1 MVDLPASPVPRTSI
15 LVMACAHGAELSRAD
30 SSLARSRVWLRTG
43 TCSSLYI
50 FSRSAAILRDASSA
64 SCELSSDLE
73 PSLKQQHHR
82 GALPCGESV
91 SISRAA
97 RGERTDTSQTQG
109 RDTELLPGPEIRGS
123 HSRANL
129 SLSPTTQPN
138 KQKART
144 ILKLVGPSEHSAAPR
159 YHQFGSTF

>member
-91 SISRAA
+91 SMSRAA

-109 RDTELLPGPEIRGS
+109 ARYTNYRSGRNKRAQQGQIFPSAPPPTPSLGLPATCSYLRCT
-123 HSRANL
+123 HAR
-129 SLSPTTQPN
+129 PTTFP
-138 KQKART
+138 
-144 ILKLVGPSEHSAAPR
+144 AAPPAR
-159 YHQFGSTF
+159 

>member
-109 RDTELLPGPEIRGS
+109 ARYTNYRSGRNKLLNGCEVTDCTPSAPSARAEIRGPLKPFPCVE
-123 HSRANL
+123 APAP
-129 SLSPTTQPN
+129 SP
-138 KQKART
+138 
-144 ILKLVGPSEHSAAPR
+144 H
-159 YHQFGSTF
+159 